1 MPTALL
7 VEAIRLL
14 PQNQPFFKGKHRRL
28 DRSTLRAVR
37 IQCLLIGT
45 ERWRPSVLICRRCG
59 TMASP
64 AAQHPVRLDGPCIC
78 GSQKL
83 FKDCCGYGTAG
94 SRHER
99 RCSSSNPNFFGVS
112 VIEPPCFIQFVGS
125 PPEPTRAPRRLA
137 THPNALAARSAPR
150 VLVPA

>member
-1 MPTALL
+1 
-7 VEAIRLL
+7 
-14 PQNQPFFKGKHRRL
+14 
-28 DRSTLRAVR
+28 
-37 IQCLLIGT
+37 
-45 ERWRPSVLICRRCG
+45 
-59 TMASP
+59 MASP
-64 AAQHPVRLDGPCIC
+64 AAQHPVRLNGPCIC

-94 SRHER
+94 SSHER

-137 THPNALAARSAPR
+137 THPNALAASLFSARSRSGLRARQLPGASVVSLAWSLR
-150 VLVPA
+150 